1 MTWVSRL
8 LRLALPLAVASCHA
22 QGPPNERLPEAMV
35 LRIDTVQVSPTRPG
49 SQDPWD
55 GREPEGIAGTGCKVV
70 AAGVTMFEPTA
81 GAVVSPLCGFS
92 SKPEGERDPSDP
104 DLLVRLGA
112 GATTSYSSFVV
123 GDTRS
128 QSLQYEFVVPVAA
141 IPADGLRVDVL
152 DDDKGGAELI
162 GGLRLSQAELERAY
176 RSPSKLLV
184 LTGGGVQRLEIVVSG
199 YTEPAVTRVRRK
211 ASDQPFAPARPV
223 KAGELV
229 TIHATGTFTVG
240 SWYDATL
247 TPAGYPG
254 NEARS
259 YNLAPF
265 RNQPH
270 ACAIAL
276 IGTRPTIEGI
286 TIGTDRT
293 FIAPHA
299 GPLRLGLND
308 RDLSNNEGE
317 VSYDLALHAP
327 TAQEWLR
334 STPAMMLSQITPVE

>member
-1 MTWVSRL
+1 MALASVL
-8 LRLALPLAVASCHA
+8 PRLAFPLALLGCHP
-22 QGPPNERLPEAMV
+22 QGPPTEGLPEALV
-35 LRIDTVQVSPTRPG
+35 LRVDAVQVSPSRPG
-49 SQDPWD
+49 SGDAWD
-55 GREPEGIAGTGCKVV
+55 GREPEGFAGTGCRVI

-81 GAVVSPLCGFS
+81 GAVLSPLCGLA

-104 DLLVRLGA
+104 DLIVRVGA

-123 GDTRS
+123 PDTRS
-128 QSLQYEFVVPVAA
+128 QSLQYELVVPVAA

-162 GGLRLSQAELERAY
+162 GGMRLSQSQLERAY

-184 LTGGGVQRLEIVVSG
+184 LSGGGVQRLEVVVSG
-199 YTEPAVTRVRRK
+199 YTQPPVARVSRK

-229 TIHATGTFTVG
+229 SIKATGTFTVG

-276 IGTRPTIEGI
+276 IGNRPTIEGI
-286 TIGTDRT
+286 AIGSGNT

-308 RDLSNNEGE
+308 RDLSNNEGQVTYE
-317 VSYDLALHAP
+317 VALRAP
-327 TAQEWLR
+327 TAQEWLH
-334 STPAMMLSQITPVE
+334 STPALMRSQITPIN